1 MLRRQTTT
9 LVTGSSRLTMKDIKD
24 RISIQVGLSGYS
36 FKIQAEQFEH
46 SSGWMGAE
54 RIFSTPEFQKRYSEV
69 ELSVFTPKCTLI
81 PAQFHVPENARM
93 MLSDVVAVSDE
104 ESVEFVE
111 VPEFAAVLL
120 YSNTSV
126 GSISRVISETVLR
139 TDGTKARPLPEVY
152 YMLKQLPDIPDYNK
166 ILVSYKDDS
175 LYLVIAQGKSL
186 LFCNTF
192 KAPDFTTAQYF
203 IFLAMKKLQLNPEVS
218 SIFFRTP
225 LDQEQEM
232 SLYRYFKNVEQF

>member
-1 MLRRQTTT
+1 MID
-9 LVTGSSRLTMKDIKD
+9 MKD

-36 FKIQAEQFEH
+36 FKIQAEDREH
-46 SSGWMGAE
+46 SSGWMSAE

-69 ELSVFTPKCTLI
+69 EVSVFSPKCTLV
-81 PAQFHVPENARM
+81 PAQFHQPENSRQ
-93 MLSDVVAVSDE
+93 MLSEVVALAEE
-104 ESVEFVE
+104 ESVEYVT
-111 VPEFAAVLL
+111 VPELAAVLL
-120 YSNTSV
+120 FSNTNV
-126 GSISRVISETVLR
+126 GAISRVVSETVLR
-139 TDGTKARPLPEVY
+139 VDGTKARPLPEIY
-152 YMLKQLPDIPDYNK
+152 YMLKQLSEMSEYNK
-166 ILVSYKDDS
+166 ILASYKDDS

-203 IFLAMKKLQLNPEVS
+203 IFLAMKKLQLNPEMS

-232 SLYRYFKNVEQF
+232 SLYRYFRNVEQI

>member
-1 MLRRQTTT
+1 
-9 LVTGSSRLTMKDIKD
+9 MKDTKD

-36 FKIQAEQFEH
+36 FRIQADGGERA
-46 SSGWMGAE
+46 SGWMTAE

-69 ELSVFTPKCTLI
+69 EVSVFTPKCTLV
-81 PAQFHVPENARM
+81 PAQFHVPENSRQ
-93 MLSDVVAVSDE
+93 MLSEVVNVMED
-104 ESVEFVE
+104 ESVEYVP
-111 VPEFAAVLL
+111 VPEFAAVML
-120 YSNTSV
+120 YSNTMTGAV
-126 GSISRVISETVLR
+126 SRVVSETVLR
-139 TDGTKARPLPEVY
+139 TDGTKARPLPECY
-152 YMLKQLPDIPDYNK
+152 YMLKQLADIPDYNK
-166 ILVSYKDDS
+166 ILASYKDDS

-225 LDQEQEM
+225 LDSDQEM
-232 SLYRYFKNVEQF
+232 TLYRYFRNVEQI

>member
-1 MLRRQTTT
+1 M
-9 LVTGSSRLTMKDIKD
+9 TMIDMKD

-36 FKIQAEQFEH
+36 FKIQAEDREH
-46 SSGWMGAE
+46 SSGWMSAE

-69 ELSVFTPKCTLI
+69 EVSVFSPKCTLV
-81 PAQFHVPENARM
+81 PAQFHQPENSRQ
-93 MLSDVVAVSDE
+93 MLSEVVALTEE
-104 ESVEFVE
+104 ESVEYIP
-111 VPEFAAVLL
+111 VPELAAVLL
-120 YSNTSV
+120 YSNTNV
-126 GSISRVISETVLR
+126 GAISRVVSETVLR
-139 TDGTKARPLPEVY
+139 VDGTKARPLPEIY
-152 YMLKQLPDIPDYNK
+152 YMLRQLSGMSEYNK
-166 ILVSYKDDS
+166 ILASYKDDS

-203 IFLAMKKLQLNPEVS
+203 IFLAMKKLQLNPEMS

-232 SLYRYFKNVEQF
+232 SLYRYFRNVEQI